1 MAQTH
6 VCPLFLNLHI
16 IAPATAA
23 SISASSKTINGAF
36 PPNSIEHFIIC
47 SEACLSRILPT
58 SVEPVKVSFL
68 IIGFS
73 QNSFPISDDR
83 EDGMIDKIPFGRPA
97 LSARMP
103 IANADNGVSAAG
115 LAIKAHPAARAG
127 PAFLVIMAFGKFQGV
142 IDAATPT
149 GCFKTVIR
157 LSL

>member
-1 MAQTH
+1 M
-6 VCPLFLNLHI
+6 
-16 IAPATAA
+16 
-23 SISASSKTINGAF
+23 SASSKTINGAF

-47 SEACLSRILPT
+47 SDACLSRILPT

-83 EDGMIDKIPFGRPA
+83 EDGIIDKIPFGRPA
-97 LSARMP
+97 LSARTP
-103 IANADNGVSAAG
+103 IASADNGVSAAG
-115 LAIKAHPAARAG
+115 LATKAHPAASAG
-127 PAFLVIMAFGKFQGV
+127 PAFLVIIAFGKFQGV